1 MNLRIPRESMSSDA
15 MKAVLRIDKTL
26 NSFSPEERLPI
37 AAECVVGALRELRL
51 LGQKE
56 PERQPGFDALRSELQ
71 AWLRQEIEALRFRK
85 SQ

>member
-1 MNLRIPRESMSSDA
+1 MILRTPREKMSSNA

-26 NSFSPEERLPI
+26 NTFSPEERLPI

-56 PERQPGFDALRSELQ
+56 PERQEGFDALCSELQ
-71 AWLRQEIEALRFRK
+71 AWLRREIEALRFRK

>member
-1 MNLRIPRESMSSDA
+1 MILRIPRENLSSDA
-15 MKAVLRIDKTL
+15 MKAVLRIDQTL
-26 NSFSPEERLPI
+26 NTFPPEERLPI

-56 PERQPGFDALRSELQ
+56 PERQQGFDVLCSELQ
-71 AWLRQEIEALRFRK
+71 VWLRQEIDALRFRK

>member
-1 MNLRIPRESMSSDA
+1 MILRIPRESMSSDA

-26 NSFSPEERLPI
+26 SIFPPEERLPI

-51 LGQKE
+51 LARKE
-56 PERQPGFDALRSELQ
+56 PERQESFDLLCSELQ
-71 AWLRQEIEALRFRK
+71 AWLRREIEALRFRK